1 MKNMETK
8 LSDFSEKELAL
19 LQLAVDDKV
28 KTCTNNLEILSKFED
43 SEFKEKQSAFWF
55 ENLDTYQLWTTQIM
69 NAIVEVRKRT
79 LATLN

>member
-1 MKNMETK
+1 MKNMQVL

-19 LQLAVDDKV
+19 LQLAVDDKI
-28 KTCTNNLEILSKFED
+28 KTCTNNLETLSRFED
-43 SEFKEKQSAFWF
+43 SDFKEKQANFWF
-55 ENLDTYQLWTTQIM
+55 ANLDTYQLWTTQIM